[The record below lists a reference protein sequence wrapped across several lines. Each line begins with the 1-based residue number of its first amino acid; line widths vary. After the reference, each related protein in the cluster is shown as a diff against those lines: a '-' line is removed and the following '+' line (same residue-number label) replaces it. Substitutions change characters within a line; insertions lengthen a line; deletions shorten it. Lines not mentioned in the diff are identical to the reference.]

1 MLKALAGVGIRQGG
15 AGPAVQ
21 FPAACFQHAVVG
33 DLAGQRMREQEDSLR
48 AAVPLPEELQ
58 PFQLLQPRLQRHI
71 AVPDLLG
78 QVE

>member
-1 MLKALAGVGIRQGG
+1 M
-15 AGPAVQ
+15 
-21 FPAACFQHAVVG
+21 
-33 DLAGQRMREQEDSLR
+33 

-71 AVPDLLG
+71 AVPDFLG